1 MNTAAAESPTSDVS
15 NPADVIEAWHALQSQ
30 LAWERGRLIAE
41 FCQTELEDFASE
53 SDFVQNVG
61 GVSIDEAKRLRRVW
75 ETFAEVK
82 DDYPALDWL
91 HFSTAIDW
99 EDRSRWLKLA
109 NRRRLT
115 VKQMRSRRWNAQQ
128 R

>member
-1 MNTAAAESPTSDVS
+1 MNTAATQSLASDIAG
-15 NPADVIEAWHALQSQ
+15 PADVIEAWHALQSQ

-41 FCQTELEDFASE
+41 FCQTELEEFATE

-75 ETFAEVK
+75 ETFADIK

-99 EDRSRWLKLA
+99 EDRTRWLTLA
-109 NRRRLT
+109 NRRGLT
-115 VKQMRSRRWNAQQ
+115 VKQM
-128 R
+128 